1 MLYLFFFGNV
11 EIRGPMAGDDYAAQL
26 RAQIAMKKQIDEDS
40 MDAYDRRS
48 SLRRGNNGADD
59 DDNQSRSQYVNQQT
73 QLRRAADTRHDQAM
87 QAYRSRAESDR
98 ERDYRRLQQ
107 GDEDED
113 RHHNLT
119 AKNIR
124 AVASNSGDRDRF
136 PKENQRFSQNSNR
149 GQGQTGGDIA
159 AMLRGEDSSAAH
171 TTKRR
176 VVGDSRRSTFSL
188 GWE

>member
-1 MLYLFFFGNV
+1 
-11 EIRGPMAGDDYAAQL
+11 MAGDDYAAQL

-59 DDNQSRSQYVNQQT
+59 DDNDNQSRSRHVNQQT

-119 AKNIR
+119 AKNVR
-124 AVASNSGDRDRF
+124 AMASNSGDRDRF
-136 PKENQRFSQNSNR
+136 PKENQRFSQNCNK
-149 GQGQTGGDIA
+149 GQGHTGGDIA
-159 AMLRGEDSSAAH
+159 AMLRGEDSSAALSS
-171 TTKRR
+171 KRR
-176 VVGDSRRSTFSL
+176 SVGDSRRSTFSL

>member
-1 MLYLFFFGNV
+1 
-11 EIRGPMAGDDYAAQL
+11 MAGDDYAAQL

-48 SLRRGNNGADD
+48 SLRRGNNGAED
-59 DDNQSRSQYVNQQT
+59 DDNQSKSQYVNQQT
-73 QLRRAADTRHDQAM
+73 QLRRVCDTRHDQAM

-107 GDEDED
+107 GDEDDD

-124 AVASNSGDRDRF
+124 AVASNGGDRDRF
-136 PKENQRFSQNSNR
+136 PKENQRFSQQNSNR
-149 GQGQTGGDIA
+149 GQVQTGGDIA
-159 AMLRGEDSSAAH
+159 AMLRGEDSSATH